1 MPAATATI
9 LRASDLMRQ
18 AGVQFPAHS
27 DGHVLYPHQI
37 PPPEFVRHER
47 DIWGIRGGRGSGKT
61 EAGAKAT
68 LQHLREYGGRARVG
82 IGAPTYADCRYVCAE
97 GPTGLITVA
106 NPGEFVLYNRGSLE
120 ARHEGGGHVRWLSAE
135 DPDRWNG
142 PQWTWIWA
150 DELSLWNEESWHQAM
165 FGLRLGPHPQAVATF
180 TPKNRAFVKKLYQ
193 DSRVVITHGTTYDNT
208 GLAKGVVARLEATY
222 GGTRLARQELMGED
236 VGDIEGALWQ
246 SSWIDSTRVTRQQV
260 QELILP
266 HVVVA
271 VDPAGAHGE
280 QNDQTGI
287 AVAALAQD
295 GQYYLLHVEGV
306 RMSPQGWA
314 QRAVDCYDQ
323 WDADTILGEV
333 NNGGEMVEYT
343 IRTVRPN
350 INIRKIHASRGK
362 TLRAEPI
369 AALYEQKRVHHL
381 GVFPE
386 AEEQMCSFPV
396 ASEHDD
402 MVDALVY
409 ALTELTERTGFGV
422 AVGQPVEVGRKST
435 WGAKA

>member
-9 LRASDLMRQ
+9 LRASDLMRE
-18 AGVQFPAHS
+18 AGIQFPAHS
-27 DGHVLYPHQI
+27 DGHVLYPHQT
-37 PPPEFVRHER
+37 PPPEFLRYEK
-47 DIWGIRGGRGSGKT
+47 DIWMIAGGRGSGKT
-61 EAGAKAT
+61 EAAAKAT
-68 LQHLREYGGRARVG
+68 LAHLRECGRKARVG
-82 IGAPTYADCRYVCAE
+82 IGAPTFADCRHVCAE
-97 GPTGLITVA
+97 GPTGIITLA
-106 NPGEFVLYNRGSLE
+106 DPGEFPVFNRGTLE
-120 ARHEGGGHVRWLSAE
+120 AWHRDGGYVLWLSGE
-135 DPDRWNG
+135 EPNRWNG
-142 PQWTWIWA
+142 PQWTWLWW
-150 DELSLWNEESWHQAM
+150 DELSLCNPDSWDQSM
-165 FGLRLGPHPQAVATF
+165 FGLRLGPHPQCVASF
-180 TPKNRAFVKKLYQ
+180 TPKNRAFVKKLYK
-193 DSRVVITHGTTYDNT
+193 DPRVVVTRGTTYDNP
-208 GLAKGVVARLEATY
+208 GLAKGVVARLEGTY

-236 VGDIEGALWQ
+236 VEDIEGALWQ
-246 SSWIDSTRVTRQQV
+246 SDWIDSNRVTRRQV

-287 AVAALAQD
+287 AVAALAAD
-295 GQYYLLHVEGV
+295 GQYYVLHVEGV
-306 RMSPQGWA
+306 RMSPHGWA

-323 WDADTILGEV
+323 WDADIILGEV

-369 AALYEQKRVHHL
+369 AALYQQKRVHHM
-381 GVFPE
+381 GVFAE
-386 AEEQMCSFPV
+386 AESQMTSFPV

-422 AVGQPVEVGRKST
+422 KVGLPVEVGRRST
-435 WGAKA
+435 WGARS